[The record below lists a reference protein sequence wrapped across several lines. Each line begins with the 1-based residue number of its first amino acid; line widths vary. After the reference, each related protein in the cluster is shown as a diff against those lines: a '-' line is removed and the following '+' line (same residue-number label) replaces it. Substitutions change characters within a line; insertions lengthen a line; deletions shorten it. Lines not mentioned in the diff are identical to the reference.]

1 MKKPTTLET
10 LQRNGILVIKPTEE
24 GNHNVSA
31 CNMAVNTILTD
42 EQLSSL
48 GFSLISKA
56 EASRAEKAPTH
67 YHGLP
72 V

>member
-1 MKKPTTLET
+1 
-10 LQRNGILVIKPTEE
+10 LQRNGLLVIKPTEE

-42 EQLSSL
+42 EQLYSL
-48 GFSLISKA
+48 GWNLMKISKK
-56 EASRAEKAPTH
+56 SRAEKAPTH